1 MYNIIKSLNYN
12 ARRDTPII
20 IALISMI
27 ALPVFA
33 LFISGQIDG
42 GSIGE
47 MTADAYYISQLG
59 ENFVIAMFVT
69 MVVACRICGAD
80 ASDKTINYE
89 FLSGHDR
96 GSIYWARIIAGIN
109 WSVIIV
115 MSLFYVPLLCFS
127 LVNGWGQSLELGNSV
142 ARLFLALLPA
152 VRLSAFLMMITM
164 LVRSAGKG
172 IALGYGFIM
181 VMVILTSVLQ
191 DVLHIDL
198 TWQTAF
204 SNVMSLLTFTNS
216 RNVVIDGETVTVFD
230 SALSVEMI
238 AGTIAASFTATFIYT
253 YIAYAVF
260 KKKDRD

>member
-1 MYNIIKSLNYN
+1 MYNNIKSLNYN
-12 ARRDTPII
+12 ARRDTPVI
-20 IALISMI
+20 IALLSMI
-27 ALPVFA
+27 VLPVFA
-33 LFISGQIDG
+33 LFIEG
-42 GSIGE
+42 GSIEE
-47 MTADAYYISQLG
+47 MTADVFFIGQLG
-59 ENFVIAMFVT
+59 ENFVITMFVI

-109 WSVIIV
+109 WSVVIV
-115 MSLFYVPLLCFS
+115 MFLSYVPLLVLS
-127 LVNGWGQSLELGNSV
+127 IVNGWGQSLEPGNSV
-142 ARLFLALLPA
+142 ARLLLALLPA
-152 VRLSAFLMMITM
+152 ARLSAFLMMITM

-216 RNVVIDGETVTVFD
+216 RNIVIDGETVAVFD

-238 AGTIAASFTATFIYT
+238 VGTIVASFAATFIYT